1 MATLQTSNVTNVT
14 YVLMCCT
21 YDVFTLLT
29 DGRVLVTS
37 QLDFNIQYS
46 IPVAELDSFGA
57 ILTAYVIHVN
67 LTSDVSLYKDPDG
80 LCNTT
85 SFYVTMEESSDI
97 VFADLA
103 SLTNQSFSR
112 VQFSLVPGG
121 DADRFSIDPSSGV
134 ITPNSPLD
142 REERDTLVFRIAMAT
157 RYDVTFGT
165 VTVAVTDI
173 NDNPPTIVE
182 TRSSEYILQSTPI
195 NSIVGLV
202 RGEDPD
208 AGENATLT
216 YTIVTEADED
226 FSELFFINNVTGVIT
241 VISNFKV
248 IREHIP
254 LKIKVLDN
262 GEPPRAAE
270 TTVELSLLSNDAVG
284 NLTRLELTVPE
295 DVPIGTAL
303 VNATVPA
310 SAGDGTIVYTYAM
323 QDPSGINEKYFHVH
337 NETGEITVISE
348 LDRETEP
355 SHQFF
360 VEPNA
365 ESGCDR
371 QPLILVDITLEDIND
386 NDPVFKHG
394 ILQGTVPE
402 NTPIGEPVIVIPE
415 LAVTDRDF
423 GIHGSVDI
431 RITGLGASNF
441 AVNSTAGQ
449 IYTTGTLD
457 YETAQSYSLTI
468 EARDMDG
475 TFGYRSATAR
485 LTIELQD
492 ENDNSPQFSQ
502 EDFHFSIHENAMGS
516 AFVGTVLATDR
527 DSAHNGKVDHFIV
540 DGGDGVFQ
548 LDFSSGQLTL
558 VRGDLLDRE
567 AVDWY
572 MLTIRAQDRGSPSLS
587 TFTNVN
593 VTVTDVNDNAP
604 SFDDDTLRHAVTREP
619 IRTEENLPNGTHLLT
634 LYVTDPDAGVSG
646 AVHLDVNTDGFFAV
660 MLDNSTQH
668 WALVS
673 TGVLD
678 REERETYELGI
689 TATDMGT
696 PALSTSINIVL
707 AVDDVNDVA
716 PTFLEP
722 PDEVTLLRRS
732 HPGTLVAIFAV
743 EDPDENGAIE
753 YSIAQN
759 RPKLFDI
766 DDRGVVSVKRSLP
779 DPHVTDT
786 MHMNVTIEVTD
797 GLHLTNTTL
806 RVHVEDGSSLSSLE
820 FQRENYHFDVVENST
835 TGTVIGSVNVSS
847 DDPVQYSLQSPQQDF
862 TIDSSTGTIRTQ
874 RPLDREEDANHDFIV
889 VATES
894 AVWFGFP
901 RKAYA
906 VVSVR
911 VLDVNDN
918 APEFGREAY
927 TAHVSENA
935 PDGDVILTPSA
946 SDPDDGEN
954 ADIVYS
960 KAEGDGTFTVDPETG
975 AVRVNATLDREAA
988 DRHLVVVQATDG
1000 GNLSSTVTVII
1011 HVGDVND
1018 NTPDFTQDHYNISVP
1033 ENNDDKRVLS
1043 TVATDDD
1050 IGLNGRVRY
1059 SLVGADNFTIGELT
1073 GEISATFTFDRE
1085 SVSSYNFTV
1094 LAVDGGDP
1102 PRSSAAEVSITVTD
1116 VNDNSPA
1123 FLRTPYRQKVAE
1135 DTPTGTSV
1143 FTVTATDADS
1153 GENGAVTYRTRPDGI
1168 CGDLFLVDSTTGV
1181 LRTRQSL
1188 QSINQTEREYC
1199 VAIVTAHD
1207 HGPEQKRTSVKV
1219 VFNITDA
1226 NRHDPVF
1233 ESTRLS
1239 RTVDE
1244 SWNVWREEL
1253 FTVKATDEDR
1263 GVNGEVSYRILDD
1276 YGIFTVVRLNES
1288 GQVWANRSLD
1298 REERD
1303 FYNLTL
1309 EASDGAVINPRTAT
1323 AALDIWIDDMNDNPP
1338 RFVRDNVTAEEI
1350 ILSQNT
1356 SVGTHVIQVTSTDED
1371 VGTNAI
1377 PLYRIDSVQ
1386 DMHISSPTH
1395 LFTIDGYTGD
1405 VNTSSAFPNLT
1416 EDYYVNVTLSVEDAM
1431 NPDLRLD
1438 FLTLRI
1444 VVPFISTNRKS
1455 PWFPQVLYTVN
1466 LTREDLIGGLGR
1478 TIDLVT
1484 VSAED
1489 DDAGPDGQIEYS
1501 ILNPDDTWF
1510 DLLGVLWIKEGTVV
1524 LVVNPNGTVLTG
1536 HAAYR
1541 QRMVIQAQD
1550 GGQPVRTGTT
1560 EVLLYVLPVETS
1572 AASPVVF
1579 PVPSE
1584 CSYRELIAAVCVAGL
1599 AIILTVT
1606 TCILYIRNRLE
1617 LKKMKNVKPAHHYE
1631 LVPAAVR
1638 VGPPPVRI
1646 PPAPRPP
1653 ASMPPVEQIELQ
1665 DIQLEDPAPAP
1676 AVEPRSTR
1684 GRRRPT
1690 ITMQENCLARPG

>member
-1 MATLQTSNVTNVT
+1 MNATLPFPNATEAGPLGPLYRDLIHEVMVSIPALSTVGDLVVDMATLQTSNVTNVT

-85 SFYVTMEESSDI
+85 SFYVTLEESSDI

-103 SLTNQSFSR
+103 SLTNQSFSG

-142 REERDTLVFRIAMAT
+142 REERDNLVFRVAMAT

-165 VTVAVTDI
+165 VTVTVTDI
-173 NDNPPTIVE
+173 NDNAPTIVE
-182 TRSSEYILQSTPI
+182 TWSSEYILQSTPI

-216 YTIVTEADED
+216 YTIVTEAEED

-394 ILQGTVPE
+394 ILQGTVRE

-441 AVNSTAGQ
+441 AVNATAGQ

-457 YETAQSYSLTI
+457 YETAQSYSLTV

-475 TFGYRSATAR
+475 TFGFRSATAR

-492 ENDNSPQFSQ
+492 ENDNYPQFSQ
-502 EDFHFSIHENAMGS
+502 EDFHFFIPENSNDS
-516 AFVGTVLATDR
+516 ALVGTVLATDR
-527 DSAHNGKVDHFIV
+527 DSAHNGK
-540 DGGDGVFQ
+540 
-548 LDFSSGQLTL
+548 
-558 VRGDLLDRE
+558 
-567 AVDWY
+567 
-572 MLTIRAQDRGSPSLS
+572 MAQDRGSPSLS

-634 LYVTDPDAGVSG
+634 LCVTDPDAGVSG
-646 AVHLDVNTDGFFAV
+646 AVHLDVDTGGFSAV
-660 MLDNSTQH
+660 MLDDSTQH
-668 WALVS
+668 WAIVS
-673 TGVLD
+673 RGVLD
-678 REERETYELGI
+678 REERETHELGI

-696 PALSTSINIVL
+696 PALSTSITIVL
-707 AVDDVNDVA
+707 VVDDVNDVA

-743 EDPDENGAIE
+743 EDPDVNGAIE
-753 YSIAQN
+753 YSIAQD

-786 MHMNVTIEVTD
+786 VNMNVTIEVTD

-806 RVHVEDGSSLSSLE
+806 QVHVEDGSSLSSLE
-820 FQRENYHFDVVENST
+820 FQRENYHFDVVENSAL
-835 TGTVIGSVNVSS
+835 GTVIGTVNVSS
-847 DDPVQYSLQSPQQDF
+847 DEPVQYSLQSPQQDF
-862 TIDSSTGTIRTQ
+862 TIDSSTGTIRTHRQ
-874 RPLDREEDANHDFIV
+874 LDREEDANHDFIV

-894 AVWFGFP
+894 VVWFGFP

-927 TAHVSENA
+927 TAHVSEDA
-935 PDGDVILTPSA
+935 SGGDVILTPSA

-960 KAEGDGTFTVDPETG
+960 KAEGDDTFTVDPETG
-975 AVRVNATLDREAA
+975 AVRVNATLDRETA

-1000 GNLSSTVTVII
+1000 GNLSSTVTVTI

-1102 PRSSAAEVSITVTD
+1102 PRSSAAEVSVTVTD

-1123 FLRTPYRQKVAE
+1123 FLRTPYREKVAE
-1135 DTPTGTSV
+1135 DTSTGTSV

-1153 GENGAVTYRTRPDGI
+1153 GDNGAVSYIRRPDGI

-1181 LRTRQSL
+1181 MRTRQSL

-1199 VAIVTAHD
+1199 VAIVTAYD

-1244 SWNVWREEL
+1244 TWNVWREEM
-1253 FTVKATDEDR
+1253 FTVTATDEDR
-1263 GVNGEVSYRILDD
+1263 GVNGEVSYRILED
-1276 YGIFTVVRLNES
+1276 YGK
-1288 GQVWANRSLD
+1288 G
-1298 REERD
+1298 
-1303 FYNLTL
+1303 
-1309 EASDGAVINPRTAT
+1309 
-1323 AALDIWIDDMNDNPP
+1323 
-1338 RFVRDNVTAEEI
+1338 
-1350 ILSQNT
+1350 
-1356 SVGTHVIQVTSTDED
+1356 
-1371 VGTNAI
+1371 
-1377 PLYRIDSVQ
+1377 
-1386 DMHISSPTH
+1386 
-1395 LFTIDGYTGD
+1395 
-1405 VNTSSAFPNLT
+1405 
-1416 EDYYVNVTLSVEDAM
+1416 
-1431 NPDLRLD
+1431 
-1438 FLTLRI
+1438 
-1444 VVPFISTNRKS
+1444 
-1455 PWFPQVLYTVN
+1455 
-1466 LTREDLIGGLGR
+1466 
-1478 TIDLVT
+1478 
-1484 VSAED
+1484 
-1489 DDAGPDGQIEYS
+1489 
-1501 ILNPDDTWF
+1501 
-1510 DLLGVLWIKEGTVV
+1510 
-1524 LVVNPNGTVLTG
+1524 
-1536 HAAYR
+1536 
-1541 QRMVIQAQD
+1541 
-1550 GGQPVRTGTT
+1550 
-1560 EVLLYVLPVETS
+1560 
-1572 AASPVVF
+1572 
-1579 PVPSE
+1579 
-1584 CSYRELIAAVCVAGL
+1584 
-1599 AIILTVT
+1599 
-1606 TCILYIRNRLE
+1606 
-1617 LKKMKNVKPAHHYE
+1617 
-1631 LVPAAVR
+1631 
-1638 VGPPPVRI
+1638 
-1646 PPAPRPP
+1646 
-1653 ASMPPVEQIELQ
+1653 
-1665 DIQLEDPAPAP
+1665 
-1676 AVEPRSTR
+1676 
-1684 GRRRPT
+1684 
-1690 ITMQENCLARPG
+1690 

>member
-1 MATLQTSNVTNVT
+1 SLMNATLSYPNATEAGPLGPLYRDLIREVMVDIPALSTVGDLVVDMATLQTSNVTNVT

-37 QLDFNIQYS
+37 QLDFNMQYS

-85 SFYVTMEESSDI
+85 SFYVTMEENSDI
-97 VFADLA
+97 VFADLG
-103 SLTNQSFSR
+103 SLMNQSLSG

-121 DADRFSIDPSSGV
+121 DADRFSIDSSGGV
-134 ITPNSPLD
+134 ITPLYNTSLD

-182 TRSSEYILQSTPI
+182 TWSSEYILQSTPI

-216 YTIVTEADED
+216 YTIVTEAEED

-254 LKIKVLDN
+254 LKVKSGITDTLLFLETRHNNKSQIKVLDN

-284 NLTRLELTVPE
+284 NLTRLNVSIPE

-337 NETGEITVISE
+337 NETGEITVISG

-371 QPLILVDITLEDIND
+371 QPLENHISLLTVMFKILVDITLEDIND
-386 NDPVFKHG
+386 NDPVFKHQS
-394 ILQGTVPE
+394 LQGTVRE

-475 TFGYRSATAR
+475 TFGFRSATAR

-502 EDFHFSIHENAMGS
+502 EDFHFSIPEDSMGS
-516 AFVGTVLATDR
+516 APVGTVLATDR

-567 AVDWY
+567 TVDWY
-572 MLTIRAQDRGSPSLS
+572 TLTIRAQDRGSPSLS

-646 AVHLDVNTDGFFAV
+646 TVHLDVNTGGFSVV

-668 WALVS
+668 WAIVS

-707 AVDDVNDVA
+707 AVGDVNDVP

-753 YSIAQN
+753 YSIAQD

-786 MHMNVTIEVTD
+786 MHINVTIEVTD

-820 FQRENYHFDVVENST
+820 FQRENYHFDVVENSAP
-835 TGTVIGSVNVSS
+835 GTVIGTVNVSS

-906 VVSVR
+906 VVSVQ

-960 KAEGDGTFTVDPETG
+960 KAEGDDTFTVDPETG
-975 AVRVNATLDREAA
+975 AVRVNGSLDREVA
-988 DRHLVVVQATDG
+988 DMHLIVVQATDG
-1000 GNLSSTVTVII
+1000 GNLSSTVTVTI

-1018 NTPDFTQDHYNISVP
+1018 NSPVFTQDHYNISVP

-1043 TVATDDD
+1043 TVATDGD

-1085 SVSSYNFTV
+1085 SVPSYNFTV

-1123 FLRTPYRQKVAE
+1123 FLRTPYREKVAE
-1135 DTPTGTSV
+1135 DTLTGTSV

-1153 GENGAVTYRTRPDGI
+1153 GENGAVSYKTRPDGI

-1199 VAIVTAHD
+1199 VAIVTAYD

-1233 ESTRLS
+1233 ESDRLS

-1244 SWNVWREEL
+1244 SWNVSREEL
-1253 FTVKATDEDR
+1253 FTVMATDEDR

-1276 YGIFTVVRLNES
+1276 YGVFLPDIFTVVRLNES

-1323 AALDIWIDDMNDNPP
+1323 AALDIWIDDVNDNPP
-1338 RFVRDNVTAEEI
+1338 SKSYTPDYTDRDLARSRDYRGVANICLRGEGGREA
-1350 ILSQNT
+1350 QAY
-1356 SVGTHVIQVTSTDED
+1356 ED

-1377 PLYRIDSVQ
+1377 PLYRIYSVQ

-1395 LFTIDGYTGD
+1395 LFTIDSHTGD
-1405 VNTSSAFPNLT
+1405 VNTWSAFPNFT
-1416 EDYYVNVTLSVEDAM
+1416 EDYFVNVTLSVEDAM

-1444 VVPFISTNRKS
+1444 VIPFISTNRHS
-1455 PWFPQVLYTVN
+1455 PWFPQVPYTVN
-1466 LTREDLIGGLGR
+1466 LTREDLIEGLGR

-1489 DDAGPDGQIEYS
+1489 ADPGPDGQIEYS

-1510 DLLGVLWIKEGTVV
+1510 DLLGFLWIKEGAIF

-1550 GGQPVRTGTT
+1550 GGQPARTG
-1560 EVLLYVLPVETS
+1560 
-1572 AASPVVF
+1572 
-1579 PVPSE
+1579 
-1584 CSYRELIAAVCVAGL
+1584 
-1599 AIILTVT
+1599 
-1606 TCILYIRNRLE
+1606 
-1617 LKKMKNVKPAHHYE
+1617 
-1631 LVPAAVR
+1631 
-1638 VGPPPVRI
+1638 
-1646 PPAPRPP
+1646 
-1653 ASMPPVEQIELQ
+1653 
-1665 DIQLEDPAPAP
+1665 
-1676 AVEPRSTR
+1676 
-1684 GRRRPT
+1684 
-1690 ITMQENCLARPG
+1690 